1 MDKCGRR
8 IYRLDRKKI
17 RINILIALITLI
29 CLFGSQEIVGEALSK
44 YEKSCL
50 FMLIWLCIN
59 QIFKD

>member
-1 MDKCGRR
+1 ME
-8 IYRLDRKKI
+8 RKKI
-17 RINILIALITLI
+17 RINILVALITLI
-29 CLFGSQEIVGEALSK
+29 CLFGAQEIGGEALSK

>member
-1 MDKCGRR
+1 ME
-8 IYRLDRKKI
+8 RKKI
-17 RINILIALITLI
+17 RINILVALITLI
-29 CLFGSQEIVGEALSK
+29 CLFGAQEIVGEALSK